1 MKLLIITSVQEY
13 EKYLPELFKK
23 AEIKQFSSTNI
34 KGYNSTDTDT
44 LTGNWFSSADD
55 DYELNSSLYFTFT
68 SAELI
73 EKMMEQVTEF
83 NLKINGQNPIHA
95 IVLGVEKFVN

>member
-13 EKYLPELFKK
+13 EKHIPALFKK
-23 AEIKQFSSTNI
+23 AGIKAFSSSNI
-34 KGYNSTDTDT
+34 KGHNTTDADT

-55 DYELNSSLYFTFT
+55 DYESNSSLYFTFT

-73 EKMMEQVTEF
+73 DKMLEEVAEF
-83 NLKINGQNPIHA
+83 NVKIEGQNPMHA
-95 IVLGVEKFVN
+95 IVLGIEKFIN